1 MAVFDTPMR
10 ITYSLASGVF
20 GFWLLSIPRQIAY
33 SLVGVVFGLWI
44 LSLIVQVVMISVS
57 PMSTPL
63 MGPPSKSLLFGLSRY
78 IHESPDS
85 SVLFERW
92 AEEYGSAYRVPH
104 SFWSSQIVLADPKAV
119 ACFFAHETTTYV
131 RNSVTKRAVER
142 LVGLLSFHMFYSSY
156 VTDICLTQMGRGLIY
171 ADGESH
177 KLYAICPNLIGG
189 FRY

>member
-1 MAVFDTPMR
+1 MAVFDTPMQ
-10 ITYSLASGVF
+10 IAYSLVSVVF
-20 GFWLLSIPRQIAY
+20 GFWLLSIPRHIAY

-44 LSLIVQVVMISVS
+44 LSLIVEVVISVS
-57 PMSTPL
+57 PKSTPL

-142 LVGLLSFHMFYSSY
+142 LVGLLSSHMFIE
-156 VTDICLTQMGRGLIY
+156 VT
-171 ADGESH
+171 
-177 KLYAICPNLIGG
+177 
-189 FRY
+189 